1 LKAKFRAGLHGSV
14 LTCISALAFSFGL
27 FPITPADVILA
38 SATKQFAPAG
48 SIGVSAKEIG
58 SARNIVT
65 RWQTI
70 WGSFDRDYLATRDV
84 EIEIHNLSQ
93 LPARI
98 AIDFYFVGRP
108 QRLPTPHKLFSKHT
122 FIVNVA
128 GSGQERFSLRSDV
141 LHSRETYYATL
152 GENYTSGFEIEGW
165 ILFVRLPGQPQPF
178 DKVSSN
184 KAMLEHLDWLPVAL
198 RNFENATNTRPNYAS
213 EIEPEPA
220 PAPASSPNEMEPST
234 PLIVVEPTPEAIETA
249 PSVNISETS
258 APTRASPPPAVFIT
272 VTKPTEITIGRRD
285 EIILPGTKV
294 QLVARAADTV
304 QVRYKGESTFVEIS
318 STDLK

>member
-1 LKAKFRAGLHGSV
+1 MRVRAVYLV
-14 LTCISALAFSFGL
+14 LFATSLGSALA
-27 FPITPADVILA
+27 A
-38 SATKQFAPAG
+38 ATRQFAPAS

-65 RWQTI
+65 RWQTS
-70 WGSFDRDYLATRDV
+70 WGSFDRDYLATRDI

-108 QRLPTPHKLFSKHT
+108 QRLPTPHKLFSKHS

-128 GSGQERFSLRSDV
+128 ASYQERFSLRSDV
-141 LHSRETYYATL
+141 LRSREIYYAAL
-152 GENYTSGFEIEGW
+152 GENYTSGYEFEGW

-184 KAMLEHLDWLPVAL
+184 KAMLEHLDWFPEAL
-198 RNFENATNTRPNYAS
+198 RQFENATNTHPNYAA
-213 EIEPEPA
+213 ELEPEPA
-220 PAPASSPNEMEPST
+220 PSPETRPNDMEPST
-234 PLIVVEPTPEAIETA
+234 PVIVVRPTPKTIETA
-249 PSVNISETS
+249 APVNISAAF
-258 APTRASPPPAVFIT
+258 APTQVSPPPAIFIT
-272 VTKPTEITIGRRD
+272 VTKPIKITIGRRD
-285 EIILPGTKV
+285 EIIPPGTKV

-304 QVRYKGESTFVEIS
+304 QVRCKGESTFVKIS

>member
-1 LKAKFRAGLHGSV
+1 M

-27 FPITPADVILA
+27 FPIIPGDVILA
-38 SATKQFAPAG
+38 SATKQFAPAS

-122 FIVNVA
+122 FIINVA
-128 GSGQERFSLRSDV
+128 GSGQERFSLRSDI

-165 ILFVRLPGQPQPF
+165 ILFVRLPGQRQPF

-184 KAMLEHLDWLPVAL
+184 KAMLEHLDWLPEAL
-198 RNFENATNTRPNYAS
+198 RKFEDATNTRPNYAS

-220 PAPASSPNEMEPST
+220 PAPESKPNEMEPST

-249 PSVNISETS
+249 PSVNIPEAS
-258 APTRASPPPAVFIT
+258 APTRASPPPAIFIT
-272 VTKPTEITIGRRD
+272 VTKPTKITIGRRD
-285 EIILPGTKV
+285 EIIPPGTKV

-304 QVRYKGESTFVEIS
+304 QVRYKGESTFVKIS

>member
-1 LKAKFRAGLHGSV
+1 VYRFVFS
-14 LTCISALAFSFGL
+14 CISTLALYFGL
-27 FPITPADVILA
+27 FPIGPANVILA
-38 SATKQFAPAG
+38 SATKQFAPAS

-65 RWQTI
+65 RWQTS
-70 WGSFDRDYLATRDV
+70 WGSFDRDYLATRDI

-108 QRLPTPHKLFSKHT
+108 QRLPTPRKLFSKHS

-128 GSGQERFSLRSDV
+128 ASDQKRLSLRSDV
-141 LHSRETYYATL
+141 LRSREVYYAAL
-152 GENYTSGFEIEGW
+152 GENYTSGYEIEGW
-165 ILFVRLPGQPQPF
+165 ILFVRLPGQPHPF

-184 KAMLEHLDWLPVAL
+184 KAMLEHLDWFPNAL
-198 RNFENATNTRPNYAS
+198 QEFENVTHRHPNYAS

-220 PAPASSPNEMEPST
+220 PVPEAELSEMEPST
-234 PLIVVEPTPEAIETA
+234 PVIVVQRTPETIATA
-249 PSVNISETS
+249 APVNIPAAS
-258 APTRASPPPAVFIT
+258 APTQTSLPTIFIT
-272 VTKPTEITIGRRD
+272 VTKPTKITIGRRD
-285 EIILPGTKV
+285 EIIPPGTKV
-294 QLVARAADTV
+294 QLVARASDTV
-304 QVRYKGESTFVEIS
+304 QVRYKGESTFVKIS

>member
-1 LKAKFRAGLHGSV
+1 MSARAVFLCLFATTLGF
-14 LTCISALAFSFGL
+14 TLA
-27 FPITPADVILA
+27 A
-38 SATKQFAPAG
+38 ATRQFAPAN

-65 RWQTI
+65 RWQTS
-70 WGSFDRDYLATRDV
+70 WGSFDRDYLATRDI

-98 AIDFYFVGRP
+98 AIDFYFIGRP
-108 QRLPTPHKLFSKHT
+108 QRLPTPHKLFSKHS
-122 FIVNVA
+122 FIVDVA
-128 GSGQERFSLRSDV
+128 ASYQERFSLRSDV
-141 LHSRETYYATL
+141 LHSREIYYATL

-165 ILFVRLPGQPQPF
+165 ILFARLPGQPQPF

-184 KAMLEHLDWLPVAL
+184 KAMLEHLDWFPEAL
-198 RNFENATNTRPNYAS
+198 RKFENVTNTRPNYAS

-220 PAPASSPNEMEPST
+220 PAPASGPNEMEPSM
-234 PLIVVEPTPEAIETA
+234 PLIVVQPTPATMETA
-249 PSVNISETS
+249 APINIPDAS
-258 APTRASPPPAVFIT
+258 APTPASPPPPIFIT
-272 VTKPTEITIGRRD
+272 VSKPTKITIGRRE
-285 EIILPGTKV
+285 EIIPSGTKV

-304 QVRYKGESTFVEIS
+304 QVRYKGESTFVKIS

>member
-1 LKAKFRAGLHGSV
+1 M
-14 LTCISALAFSFGL
+14 SAQAVYLGL
-27 FPITPADVILA
+27 FATTIGYTLAAAPRQFA
-38 SATKQFAPAG
+38 SAS

-65 RWQTI
+65 HWQTS
-70 WGSFDRDYLATRDV
+70 WGSFDRDYLATRDI

-108 QRLPTPHKLFSKHT
+108 QRLPTPHKLFSKHS

-128 GSGQERFSLRSDV
+128 ASYQERFSLRSDV
-141 LHSRETYYATL
+141 LHSREIYYATL
-152 GENYTSGFEIEGW
+152 GERYTSGYEIEGW

-184 KAMLEHLDWLPVAL
+184 RAMLEHLDWFPDAL
-198 RNFENATNTRPNYAS
+198 REFENATNARPNYAS
-213 EIEPEPA
+213 EIEPKPA
-220 PAPASSPNEMEPST
+220 PAPEPGLNEMEPST
-234 PLIVVEPTPEAIETA
+234 PLIVVQPTPETIETA
-249 PSVNISETS
+249 APVNTPQGS
-258 APTRASPPPAVFIT
+258 APIPASPPTATFIT
-272 VTKPTEITIGRRD
+272 ITKPTKITIGRRD
-285 EIILPGTKV
+285 EIIPPGTKV

-304 QVRYKGESTFVEIS
+304 QVRYKGESIFVRMS